1 MRAPN
6 STSTDRPRR
15 QGLAW
20 LPRIAVGG
28 LNLAPAAAAIAALAI
43 LSHPAGA
50 ARVDCATAASPYDKL
65 ICATPDLSAVDAQMS
80 AAYERTRVRLSAEG
94 AELLAE
100 GQRSWR
106 QYLRAACPLSAD
118 CLRNAYADRFGRLGA
133 AVVTV
138 GPYRFQSV
146 DSYQATQPTPDLL
159 AGNSPVLARIVVSY
173 PRIDS
178 PATPEAARW
187 NALARQRVAAVAVSL
202 DRGDAEDDRIG
213 FAIVHASAD
222 VVSLRVLWQIDAH
235 DGPPRDGAVGYA
247 VLMTSGRRLDGAS
260 LFDDRLPWQDFLA
273 RRVYQTLAKNARD
286 EGWELRPRDASAI
299 AAATADDE
307 HWSITPR
314 GLAVTFAPNEISS
327 AAAGEHAVTI
337 DWPALAPYLASPP
350 PLPIP
355 PR

>member
-1 MRAPN
+1 MAR
-6 STSTDRPRR
+6 
-15 QGLAW
+15 G
-20 LPRIAVGG
+20 
-28 LNLAPAAAAIAALAI
+28 APAVATIAALAI
-43 LSHPAGA
+43 LSNPAGA
-50 ARVDCATAASPYDKL
+50 ASIDCATTASPYDQL
-65 ICATPDLSAVDAQMS
+65 VCATPDLSAVDEQMS
-80 AAYERTRVRLSAEG
+80 AAYERTRARLSAEG

-133 AVVTV
+133 AVVTI

-146 DSYQATQPTPDLL
+146 DSYKATQPTPDSR
-159 AGNSPVLARIVVSY
+159 AGSSPVLARIVVSY

-187 NALARQRVAAVAVSL
+187 NALARQRVAAVAASL
-202 DRGDAEDDRIG
+202 DRGDAEDDRIS

-222 VVSLRVLWQIDAH
+222 LISLRVFWQIDTH
-235 DGPPRDGAVGYA
+235 DGPPRDGAVGDA
-247 VLMTSGRRLDGAS
+247 VLMASGRRLDGAS
-260 LFDDRLPWQDFLA
+260 LFDDRSRWQEFLA
-273 RRVYQTLAKNARD
+273 QRVYHTLAKNARD
-286 EGWELRPRDASAI
+286 EGWELRPGNAAAI

-314 GLAVTFAPNEISS
+314 GLAVTFAPDEISS

-337 DWPALAPYLASPP
+337 DWLALAPYLASPP